1 MNDEKWGDSRWEFT
15 KSQSQWH
22 FDEFEPGERDF
33 QYVGTFQGDW
43 SNEIDECLGRV
54 KPNTWANRNIEQ
66 KSEIYTASQE
76 QNDLIK
82 AGADPDSQIFSRA
95 NAKDIPIFKSIANYF
110 GMNETAIKFHNQTTG
125 QMLHWHIDNF
135 AGRKERDNS
144 FTEIEADKNPE
155 LMRRFVI
162 MLDDWRHG
170 QVFGLGNTYWHQWKK
185 GECITWQWRDIPH
198 ATCNMGWEN
207 RPMLQVTG
215 WTTDITHNVVSSG
228 SKNKIVEVN
237 GEKL

>member
-15 KSQSQWH
+15 KAQSQWH

-33 QYVGTFQGDW
+33 QYIGTFQGDW

-54 KPNTWANRNIEQ
+54 KPNSWANRNIEQ

-95 NAKDIPIFKSIANYF
+95 NAKDIPIFQRIANYF

-135 AGRKERDNS
+135 AGRKERGNS
-144 FTEIEADKNPE
+144 ITEIEADKNPH
-155 LMRRFVI
+155 LMRRFAI
-162 MLDDWRHG
+162 MLDDWKHG
-170 QVFGLGNTYWHQWKK
+170 QVFALGNTYFHQWKK
-185 GECITWQWRDIPH
+185 GECITWEWRDIPH
-198 ATCNMGWEN
+198 ATCNMGWN
-207 RPMLQVTG
+207 DRPMLQVTG
-215 WTTDITHNVVSSG
+215 WTTETTHKVVQEG
-228 SKNKIVEVN
+228 RKNKLINVN
-237 GEKL
+237 GE